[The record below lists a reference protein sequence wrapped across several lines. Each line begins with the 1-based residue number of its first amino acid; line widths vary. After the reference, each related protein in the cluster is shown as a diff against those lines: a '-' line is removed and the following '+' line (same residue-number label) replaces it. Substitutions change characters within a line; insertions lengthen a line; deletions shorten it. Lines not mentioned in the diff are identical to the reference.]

1 MQKLFESFNNW
12 VNEQATQPAAQKTEI
27 LLSTKA
33 FCNYYTQETI
43 KSLNLGLPKDLH
55 PFHVASYLKIQTEQG
70 PKPIRGIVVKAFD
83 LKGNE
88 RFYGLEKQTGG
99 MRSGNVILIK
109 AFEVGTKLEQAI
121 MHISQKVL
129 GQEESDK
136 ISINMNSVAGNKKF
150 SSFSLEIASGKK
162 QVDYCK
168 APAKSGKKPAAKK
181 KAELKYDDV
190 CNQKLVLKV
199 KNDFSERLPGVPL
212 KHADAEIIISIC
224 KIQRMLNNLGLNID
238 VDGIIGPQTVRALQ
252 IAYSELKPSKRNRK
266 SKGNNK

>member
-12 VNEQATQPAAQKTEI
+12 VNEQAEPAAAQKTEI
-27 LLSTKA
+27 LLSTNA
-33 FCNYYTQETI
+33 FCNYYTQDTI
-43 KSLNLGLPKDLH
+43 KNLNLGLPKDLH
-55 PFHVASYLKIQTEQG
+55 PFHVASYLRIQTAQG
-70 PKPIRGIVVKAFD
+70 PKAIRGIVVKAFD

-88 RFYGLEKQTGG
+88 RFYGLEKQAGG

-109 AFEVGTKLEQAI
+109 AFKAGTKLDQAI
-121 MHISQKVL
+121 MYISRKVL
-129 GQEESDK
+129 GQEADK

-181 KAELKYDDV
+181 QVEYDDI

-199 KNDFSERLPGVPL
+199 RDDFSERLPGVPL

-224 KIQRMLNNLGLNID
+224 KIQRMLNNLGLKIE

-252 IAYSELKPSKRNRK
+252 IAYSELKPSKKNRK
-266 SKGNNK
+266 KT